1 MSFLLDTNVVSELRK
16 KSPDPGV
23 VDWVKSMKSA
33 QLYLSVLVVGEIK
46 YGVERLATRDPR
58 RAAAIDVW
66 RERLVRSYSDR
77 IVPVSLEVA
86 EVWGRLNAGAR
97 LPLADGLMAATALVY
112 DWTFV
117 TRNAADVERTGA
129 RLLNPFGN

>member
-23 VDWVKSMKSA
+23 VDWVKSVKSA

-97 LPLADGLMAATALVY
+97 LPLADGLMAATALVH

-117 TRNAADVERTGA
+117 TRNTADVERTGA
-129 RLLNPFGN
+129 RLLNPFG

>member
-1 MSFLLDTNVVSELRK
+1 MSFLLGTNVVSELHK

-23 VDWVKSMKSA
+23 VDWLKSVKSA

-77 IVPVSLEVA
+77 IIPVSLEVA

-97 LPLADGLMAATALVY
+97 LPLADGLMAATALVH

-117 TRNAADVERTGA
+117 TRNTADVERTGA
-129 RLLNPFGN
+129 RLLNPFG